1 MKKFIQQKLNQN
13 YIVILYYYILNTKNK
28 IFKLFL
34 SQDSKN
40 NYIFED
46 EGIICLYNKEP
57 LEFIPYNQILRFK
70 ITRKLQN

>member
-40 NYIFED
+40 NFIFED
-46 EGIICLYNKEP
+46 EGIICLYNKES

>member
-40 NYIFED
+40 NFIFED

-57 LEFIPYNQILRFK
+57 LGFIPYNQILRFK

>member
-1 MKKFIQQKLNQN
+1 M
-13 YIVILYYYILNTKNK
+13 LNTKNK

-40 NYIFED
+40 NFIFED